1 MKRWSF
7 FLPLILIY
15 LLVGCGQSAEKV
27 ATQTA
32 TAATAIAAAWTKT
45 PIPTSTHTP
54 TSTPTMTPTSTMTPT
69 ITPTPLGGGSGQI
82 ACLNCVNG
90 IFPSISLVNPDGA
103 GTTLL
108 TDKYS
113 AGASFYWSRNGARLG
128 YFTIT
133 GLEEQTK
140 YLTCV
145 VEANGYNEQC
155 FEIGGGTFSLS
166 PDGSKM
172 AIGEHSPN
180 LYLVDFD
187 SGKSEILMETAA
199 MQWSGWDVDWS
210 PNGTKL
216 VVAGDEIGITV
227 INVMNKEKF
236 PVVEADKP
244 DYYNAPRWSPDGK
257 QIVFSKRN
265 NLFIVNADGSDPLLL
280 VRNAYDPIW
289 SPDGTHIAYITGN
302 SNQQNIIMMNAD
314 GTNKV
319 RLTPSQ
325 SLYQWSWSPDGKFIV
340 YRVIVAG
347 SVYSTFYTDIYKV
360 EVANQKV
367 SSLTKSHNALRYTIS
382 PDGSAI
388 AFTLEP
394 KGAEKCNKSYV
405 MNLDGVILSEWK
417 DLPCNGVVGPWRP

>member
-7 FLPLILIY
+7 FLLLILIF
-15 LLVGCGQSAEKV
+15 LLVSCGQSAEKV

-45 PIPTSTHTP
+45 PIPTYTHSP

-82 ACLNCVNG
+82 ACLNCING
-90 IFPSISLVNPDGA
+90 IFPSISLVDPDGVVNK
-103 GTTLL
+103 LL

-113 AGASFYWSRNGARLG
+113 AGASFGWSRNGARLG

-133 GLEEQTK
+133 GPEEQK
-140 YLTCV
+140 KFLTCV
-145 VEANGYNEQC
+145 IDDRYNEQC
-155 FEIGGGTFSLS
+155 FEIGGGSFSLS

-172 AIGEHSPN
+172 AIGEHALN

-187 SGKSEILMETAA
+187 SGKSEILMETEA
-199 MQWSGWDVDWS
+199 MQWKGWDVDWS
-210 PNGTKL
+210 PDGTKL
-216 VVAGDEIGITV
+216 VVAGDEIGIAV
-227 INVMNKEKF
+227 INIMNKEKF

-244 DYYNAPRWSPDGK
+244 YYYNMPRWSPDGK
-257 QIVFSKRN
+257 KIIFEKRN
-265 NLFIVNADGSDPLLL
+265 DLFIVNADGSEALLL
-280 VRNAYDPIW
+280 VRNAYDPRW
-289 SPDGTHIAYITGN
+289 SPDGTHIAYITRN
-302 SNQQNIIMMNAD
+302 SDQQNIIMMNAD

-319 RLTPSQ
+319 RLTQSQ

-367 SSLTKSHNALRYTIS
+367 SSLTESHNALSFTIS

-394 KGAEKCNKSYV
+394 RGAEKCNKSYV

-417 DLPCNGVVGPWRP
+417 DLPCNAVVGPWRP